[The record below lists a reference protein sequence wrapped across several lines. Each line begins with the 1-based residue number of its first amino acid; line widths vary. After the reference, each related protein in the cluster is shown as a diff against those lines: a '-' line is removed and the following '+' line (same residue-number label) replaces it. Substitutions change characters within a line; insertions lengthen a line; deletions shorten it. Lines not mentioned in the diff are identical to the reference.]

1 MEIVKRKPR
10 IHHLRN
16 KCCDIIDDGHKLIIS
31 DTGYGWGK
39 GGKKRGSNSALKLI
53 SSRTEMD
60 SVAVRHFII
69 TAGRP

>member
-1 MEIVKRKPR
+1 MTPYNLYQGFKEKNFMEIVKRKPR

-39 GGKKRGSNSALKLI
+39 GGKEAQI
-53 SSRTEMD
+53 Q
-60 SVAVRHFII
+60 H
-69 TAGRP
+69 

>member
-16 KCCDIIDDGHKLIIS
+16 KCCDIIEDGHKLHVIIS

-39 GGKKRGSNSALKLI
+39 GGKEAQI
-53 SSRTEMD
+53 Q
-60 SVAVRHFII
+60 H
-69 TAGRP
+69 